1 MKRNNSILLV
11 LFLGTLMGA
20 LDISIVGPAL
30 PAISHSLGLRENQ
43 LSWVFSVYVLFNLI
57 GIAPMARLSD
67 QHGRKLLYTIS
78 LLLFGVGSGIVAL
91 AHSFPLLIAGRAIQ
105 GFGASGIF
113 PVASATVGD
122 IFSVEKQGR
131 ALGLIGAVFGIA
143 FIIGPVIAGVLLKYF
158 SWNVLFMINLPVVIY
173 LIVQSLRI
181 LPGKLVREPVKFDL
195 PGSILLT
202 LVLIS
207 FTLWLN
213 PPAFMKQLGHLPTIA
228 LMITLVSLILL
239 VIIEKKAT
247 APVVRITYLTNKQIV
262 IAGAIAAATGFLQA
276 AFVFFPKFAI
286 AAYGVSTSSAS
297 FMLLPLV
304 GAVAIGSPLGG
315 RVLDKIGPKPVI
327 TGGVILSGIG
337 LVMISLAHSD
347 IWLFYGADVVIG
359 LGMAIL
365 AGSSLRFV
373 VLNET
378 DKSERASAQGI
389 LTLFISSGQ
398 IIGSTIISALAA
410 TMSTTSGYMVAF
422 MVVGVSMLLL
432 VPAAMLLRNTGHI
445 AK

>member
-30 PAISHSLGLRENQ
+30 PAISRSLGLRENQ
-43 LSWVFSVYVLFNLI
+43 LSWIFSIYVLFNLI

-67 QHGRKLLYTIS
+67 QHGRKLLYAIS
-78 LLLFGVGSGIVAL
+78 LLLFGIGSGIVAL
-91 AHSFPLLIAGRAIQ
+91 AHSFPLIIAGRAIQ

-122 IFSVEKQGR
+122 IFPVEKQGR

-158 SWNVLFMINLPVVIY
+158 SWNVLFMINLPVVLY

-181 LPGKLVREPVKFDL
+181 LPGKLVREPIKFDL
-195 PGSILLT
+195 PGSMLLA

-213 PPAFMKQLGHLPTIA
+213 PPAFMKQIEHLGAIA
-228 LMITLVSLILL
+228 LLVSLVSLVLL
-239 VIIEKKAT
+239 VMAEKKAA
-247 APVVRITYLTNKQIV
+247 APVVRISYLTNKQIV
-262 IAGAIAAATGFLQA
+262 IAGAIATATGFLQA

-286 AAYGVSTSSAS
+286 AAYSVSTSSAS

-304 GAVAIGSPLGG
+304 GAVAIGSPIGG

-337 LVMISLAHSD
+337 LVMISLSHSD
-347 IWLFYGADVVIG
+347 IWLFYGAEVVIG

-410 TMSTTSGYMVAF
+410 SMSTTSGYMVAF

-432 VPAAMLLRNTGHI
+432 IPVAMLLRNTGHTTV
-445 AK
+445 

>member
-43 LSWVFSVYVLFNLI
+43 LSWIFSIYVLFNLI

-67 QHGRKLLYTIS
+67 QHGRKLLYAIS
-78 LLLFGVGSGIVAL
+78 LLLFGIGSGIVAL
-91 AHSFPLLIAGRAIQ
+91 SHSFPLIIAGRAIQ

-122 IFSVEKQGR
+122 IFPVEKQGR

-158 SWNVLFMINLPVVIY
+158 SWNILFMINLPVVLY

-195 PGSILLT
+195 PGSILLA

-213 PPAFMKQLGHLPTIA
+213 PPAFMKQIGHLRIIA
-228 LMITLVSLILL
+228 LLVTLVSLVLL
-239 VIIEKKAT
+239 VMAEKKAA
-247 APVVRITYLTNKQIV
+247 APVVRLTYLTNKQIV
-262 IAGAIAAATGFLQA
+262 IAGAIATATGFLQA

-286 AAYGVSTSSAS
+286 AAYSVSTSSAS

-304 GAVAIGSPLGG
+304 GAVAIGSPIGG
-315 RVLDKIGPKPVI
+315 RILDKIGPKPVI

-337 LVMISLAHSD
+337 LIMISLAHIE
-347 IWLFYGADVVIG
+347 IWLFYGAEVVIG

-398 IIGSTIISALAA
+398 IVGSTIISALAA

-422 MVVGVSMLLL
+422 MVVGVTMLLL
-432 VPAAMLLRNTGHI
+432 IPVAMLLRNTGHTTV
-445 AK
+445 